1 MISQSGLL
9 QMERCAAFEKRSARA
24 YSRMAAV
31 LIHSISSGERVS
43 LLLAYH
49 VSALRCCDEFLGR

>member
-1 MISQSGLL
+1 
-9 QMERCAAFEKRSARA
+9 MERCAAFEKRSARA